1 MEKKEMYYGW
11 PLIVILGL
19 LYFLTSGFILATA
32 QMVNPVM
39 MKDIGL
45 SATMLGLG
53 FTVFVLCSAI
63 PAPLVGQLVA
73 KIGSRNTIALG
84 GGLVTIGSLCMIFF
98 CTNPVTYIIFFGVFL
113 GTAQIM
119 AGQIAVQATVGV
131 WFDKHRGKAMSIAM
145 GIGGLA
151 SFVAPLVVTPLM
163 ASTGDWRSGWYMLA
177 AFGVIVI
184 ILSMV
189 FVRSRPE
196 DMGLEIDGGAVA
208 EKAEAAKETKPS
220 KVFRNHEKITY
231 RQAIKTPT
239 FWFLAVAGCGGF
251 CGFALTTS
259 QGVLNFTTL
268 GFDPMFI
275 AGAASVMGII
285 SLLAKTFSGFLADH
299 IDPVKLLIIGMAC
312 QIVGI
317 LLGAFASAGWMV
329 YAYYFLI
336 GLGFGIVAT
345 NLPTSVANYF
355 GVAEFSKNLGTT
367 MLIGGLISSGVSTFV
382 GMIFD
387 ATGACMAGF
396 LGVAALLVVCVICGF
411 LVRKPKIKAES

>member
-1 MEKKEMYYGW
+1 
-11 PLIVILGL
+11 
-19 LYFLTSGFILATA
+19 
-32 QMVNPVM
+32 
-39 MKDIGL
+39 
-45 SATMLGLG
+45 
-53 FTVFVLCSAI
+53 
-63 PAPLVGQLVA
+63 
-73 KIGSRNTIALG
+73 
-84 GGLVTIGSLCMIFF
+84 
-98 CTNPVTYIIFFGVFL
+98 
-113 GTAQIM
+113 
-119 AGQIAVQATVGV
+119 
-131 WFDKHRGKAMSIAM
+131 
-145 GIGGLA
+145 
-151 SFVAPLVVTPLM
+151 
-163 ASTGDWRSGWYMLA
+163 
-177 AFGVIVI
+177 
-184 ILSMV
+184 
-189 FVRSRPE
+189 
-196 DMGLEIDGGAVA
+196 
-208 EKAEAAKETKPS
+208 
-220 KVFRNHEKITY
+220 
-231 RQAIKTPT
+231 
-239 FWFLAVAGCGGF
+239 
-251 CGFALTTS
+251 
-259 QGVLNFTTL
+259 
-268 GFDPMFI
+268 MFI